1 MRIRDLL
8 IDAARR
14 LGGGADA
21 RLDAELLLAHALGV
35 SRASLYARPEEEP
48 DAGVRETFLRLVDE
62 RSRGVPVAYLIGHR
76 EFWSLDLAVTPAVLV
91 PRPDTERLV
100 ELALARIPRGG
111 EADVADLG
119 TGSGAIALALAS
131 ERPHARIVAT
141 DLSEAALDVARAN
154 ARRLALTNVAFASGD
169 WHAALQGRFDLIVSN
184 PPYIAADDPHLDGDL
199 RHEPASALVAGAD
212 GLDALRRIVGGAA
225 ARLRPGGWLLVEH
238 GFDQGEPVRRL
249 FREAGHHEVETA
261 RDAGGR
267 ERVTL
272 GRART

>member
-1 MRIRDLL
+1 MSIREMLT
-8 IDAARR
+8 DAVRR
-14 LGGGADA
+14 LGVADA
-21 RLDAELLLAHALGV
+21 RVDAELLLAHALGV

-238 GFDQGEPVRRL
+238 GFDQGDAVRRL
-249 FREAGHHEVETA
+249 FRESGFLDVETA

-272 GRART
+272 GRVPT